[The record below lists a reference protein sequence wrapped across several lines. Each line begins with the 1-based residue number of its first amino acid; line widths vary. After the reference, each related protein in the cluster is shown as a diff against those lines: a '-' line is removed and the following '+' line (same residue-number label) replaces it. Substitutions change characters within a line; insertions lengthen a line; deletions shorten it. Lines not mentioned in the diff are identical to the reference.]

1 MSTWKKM
8 ITNFMSS
15 RLNLTI
21 LQLMCYFIIGYIMG
35 EYLNWVKFG
44 IMFVVIF
51 IIQFVTRA
59 KSVADGMMY
68 REIML
73 DNQLDANEIIKMMKK
88 EQDKINKKDLN

>member
-1 MSTWKKM
+1 M

-15 RLNLTI
+15 RWNLTI
-21 LQLMCYFIIGYIMG
+21 LQLICYFIIGWIMG
-35 EYLNWVKFG
+35 EYLTWVKFG

-68 REIML
+68 R
-73 DNQLDANEIIKMMKK
+73 QLMVENEWEVNEVIQKIKD
-88 EQDKINKKDLN
+88 EADKAKKDNNLN